1 MAYEVAPP
9 KYVRLVQTLQSRIED
24 GTYPAGS
31 LLPSE
36 HQLVQAFGMSR
47 PTVVRA
53 LQILRQ
59 DGWIESQQGRGT
71 FVRGRPESSRA
82 TPARRGLEVMER
94 DEDSG
99 PGELIAVATVD
110 LPRRAASALGLPS
123 GAKALLRRW
132 LVRDEDGPSEL
143 VSSYFP
149 LELAERTDLASDQAL
164 PGGLRAHL
172 ESRGKVRIDHITERI
187 CARLAGDQEAEL
199 LELPAGE
206 PVLGLLVIGHDS
218 TGRAWYVAD
227 VVLAGDR
234 HELEDVYSVH

>member
-24 GTYPAGS
+24 GTYPPGS

-36 HQLVQAFGMSR
+36 HQLVHAFGMSR

-71 FVRGRPESSRA
+71 FVRGRPEAARA

-94 DEDSG
+94 DEVVS
-99 PGELIAVATVD
+99 PGELISVARVE
-110 LPRRAASALGLPS
+110 LPRRAAAALGLPARS
-123 GAKALLRRW
+123 EALLRRW
-132 LVRDEDGPSEL
+132 LVRDEDGPTEL

-149 LELAERTDLASDQAL
+149 LELVGRTDLESSTPL
-164 PGGLRAHL
+164 PGGLRSHL
-172 ESRGKVRIDHITERI
+172 ESRGRVRIDHITERI
-187 CARLAGDQEAEL
+187 CARPAVDGEAEL
-199 LELPAGE
+199 LELPEGE
-206 PVLGLLVIGHDS
+206 PVLGLLVIGHDAS
-218 TGRAWYVAD
+218 GRAWYVAD
-227 VVLAGDR
+227 VALAGDR
-234 HELEDVYSVH
+234 QELEDVYSVG